1 MVQCIYSFLH
11 ENSPLWNLTK
21 QQPLYDN
28 PFVALDPKTMGCCWC
43 LTSNLQE
50 AFFSISV
57 LQLNCPNFAQVEQVS
72 VELQPH
78 DFQKIKGQ
86 KHLLLLLTHFPISSR
101 RHGQTPQ
108 FCSLCN
114 ATKHGQA
121 LLVSNEPQLLFS
133 IKA

>member
-21 QQPLYDN
+21 QQPHYDN

-43 LTSNLQE
+43 LTSSLQE

-78 DFQKIKGQ
+78 DFQKIKGPQ
-86 KHLLLLLTHFPISSR
+86 HLFLLLTHFPFLAGSMDGPHNS
-101 RHGQTPQ
+101 TV
-108 FCSLCN
+108 S
-114 ATKHGQA
+114 ATQQSMDKHC
-121 LLVSNEPQLLFS
+121 LY
-133 IKA
+133 

>member
-1 MVQCIYSFLH
+1 MSCSV
-11 ENSPLWNLTK
+11 PTK

-78 DFQKIKGQ
+78 DLQKIKGQ
-86 KHLLLLLTHFPISSR
+86 KHLLLLLTYFPISSR
-101 RHGQTPQ
+101 QHGQTSQ
-108 FCSLCN
+108 FHSLCIVV
-114 ATKHGQA
+114 Q
-121 LLVSNEPQLLFS
+121 LCRYMELVPCRLHTNLHKTQQ
-133 IKA
+133 